1 MNRVQVITGFVG
13 YQPPHSSLEPLLSG
27 SVRPVLKFNRLLEV
41 YGQDHWSDPS
51 TRGCADPMPTSTKI
65 QISGRLRRLR
75 QP

>member
-51 TRGCADPMPTSTKI
+51 SSRMCRSDADVDQDPN
-65 QISGRLRRLR
+65 LRA
-75 QP
+75 P